1 MKKVY
6 ISGIITILCIVATV
20 LLRILSDNTD
30 VDYTEVQAEV
40 VSVST
45 KETSIRVNYSRNTT
59 TTYEVIVSYM
69 GENYE
74 LQNVHAAYLYS
85 EGTTT
90 TAYLSNGK
98 LYANVEGIQS
108 STPAATAYFVALFS
122 SFGMLF
128 VTLWLWQRERER
140 NK

>member
-20 LLRILSDNTD
+20 LLRIFMDNTD
-30 VDYTEVQAEV
+30 ADYTEVQAEV
-40 VSVST
+40 ISVET
-45 KETSIRVNYSRNTT
+45 KETTVRVNYTRHTT
-59 TTYEVIVSYM
+59 TKYEVIVSYM

-74 LQNVHAAYLYS
+74 LQNVYGTYLYR

-98 LYANVEGIQS
+98 LYANVEGVQT
-108 STPAATAYFVALFS
+108 STSAANAYFAALFI
-122 SFGMLF
+122 SFGLF
-128 VTLWLWQRERER
+128 ALTLYLWQRERNQR
-140 NK
+140 

>member
-20 LLRILSDNTD
+20 FLRILMDNTD

-45 KETSIRVNYSRNTT
+45 KETSVRVNYSRHNMTE
-59 TTYEVIVSYM
+59 YEVIVNYM
-69 GENYE
+69 GENYK
-74 LQNVHAAYLYS
+74 LQNVYGTYLYS
-85 EGTTT
+85 EGKTT

-98 LYANVEGIQS
+98 LYANVEGVQT
-108 STPAATAYFVALFS
+108 STYAAYAYFAALFI
-122 SFGMLF
+122 SFGMFAL
-128 VTLWLWQRERER
+128 TLYLWQRER
-140 NK
+140 NQQ

>member
-40 VSVST
+40 VSVAT
-45 KETSIRVNYSRNTT
+45 KETSVRVNYSRHTT
-59 TTYEVIVSYM
+59 TEYEVIVSYM
-69 GENYE
+69 GEKYE
-74 LQNVHAAYLYS
+74 LQNVHGAYLYS